1 MFLLD
6 KLTSYE
12 GICGNDV
19 DDFFSVL
26 EPVAPAAQHLLI
38 LLFLHRRML
47 RMPDALPL
55 HSVGHI
61 LLCREMPGIVV
72 GVLVTV
78 VIAKLRHKSRGCIA
92 KMQGYG
98 LVARLPHKP

>member
-38 LLFLHRRML
+38 LLFLSLMR
-47 RMPDALPL
+47 
-55 HSVGHI
+55 
-61 LLCREMPGIVV
+61 
-72 GVLVTV
+72 VTAGTYSAF
-78 VIAKLRHKSRGCIA
+78 IYF
-92 KMQGYG
+92 QF
-98 LVARLPHKP
+98 